1 MVIITK
7 KVKIIFY
14 IFSASL
20 LSILLFAFIA
30 SFSFES
36 MYYNKDDDTL
46 IRLNKED
53 GSSIFI
59 YSDKDREIKG
69 TSAIIDGKIT
79 FLVNDHKVLTATYYS
94 NAKKLVITGKIN
106 DKNYKNKEYKQVSSF
121 KEYLKAIF

>member
-1 MVIITK
+1 MK

-46 IRLNKED
+46 ILFVDD
-53 GSSIFI
+53 GSKII
-59 YSDKDREIKG
+59 LKKVEETSD
-69 TSAIIDGKIT
+69 
-79 FLVNDHKVLTATYYS
+79 
-94 NAKKLVITGKIN
+94 
-106 DKNYKNKEYKQVSSF
+106 
-121 KEYLKAIF
+121 

>member
-36 MYYNKDDDTL
+36 MYYNKDDD
-46 IRLNKED
+46 
-53 GSSIFI
+53 SSIFI

-69 TSAIIDGKIT
+69 TPTIIDGKIT

>member
-46 IRLNKED
+46 IRLSKED

-69 TSAIIDGKIT
+69 TSTIIDGKIT
-79 FLVNDHKVLTATYYS
+79 FLVNDHKVLTATYYR
-94 NAKKLVITGKIN
+94 
-106 DKNYKNKEYKQVSSF
+106 KN
-121 KEYLKAIF
+121 

>member
-53 GSSIFI
+53 GL
-59 YSDKDREIKG
+59 KEIKKMKE
-69 TSAIIDGKIT
+69 II
-79 FLVNDHKVLTATYYS
+79 N
-94 NAKKLVITGKIN
+94 KK
-106 DKNYKNKEYKQVSSF
+106 D
-121 KEYLKAIF
+121 AWW